1 MKVLFANPPW
11 YKEPTS
17 DRPGW
22 RGVRAGSRWPHTF
35 EVHSHTVSD
44 GMIAELIGG
53 YLPFPVWLA
62 TAAAFA
68 KREGFDAIIRD
79 SLSMGETY
87 DSFYAFVKN
96 FSPDFLLIESSTPTL
111 RIDLEIAAHI
121 RTLVPEL
128 KILFTGLHVEFEQ
141 EEFLERHTE
150 IDFLIYGEY
159 EVPTLKLLC
168 ALRDGDDLSEISAL
182 LYRDKGVVK
191 KNTDA
196 PKESSK
202 NVVKVRKNAF
212 AKLPDLS
219 SFPWA
224 ERDGLPNLNYF
235 DGVCGLE
242 RPQLQL
248 MATRGCPYGC
258 IFCAWPQMLFRGPRY
273 RKRSA
278 QDVVDEIKANLA
290 KVPYKSIY
298 VDDDTFNISK
308 DYAVEFAARMKE
320 AGIGGVIPWSTM
332 GRADLMDRPTLEALR
347 DGGLFSI
354 KYGVESGD
362 QAIIDEIDKRM
373 NVEKNVAMIRL
384 TKELGIR
391 VHLTFTFGL
400 PSDTVDTI
408 EETIKLACSLP
419 ADTVQFSIATPFP
432 GTEMYR
438 MYDEKGWI
446 VSKNW
451 DDYNGSTVAVS
462 RTENFTAEQ
471 LENYVKEAY
480 RRFDRAQVDR
490 SFNTGDAAK
499 KLREAAASL
508 EKDTPVAVMQTSRV
522 HLTRW
527 ILGALQD
534 LGLDAHLVTPL
545 RFKDEFSSLLPKS
558 KIHSFAGGSHF
569 NYLQQRAWAL
579 QLKSSQGFRGVF
591 IPYTFESR
599 DGYDDVEQLA
609 TDLGSGIV
617 AGITQR
623 GNFFEL
629 TNEDTCTGRA
639 LGAVHP

>member
-1 MKVLFANPPW
+1 MKVLFTNPPW
-11 YKEPTS
+11 YKAPTS
-17 DRPGW
+17 TQPGW

-35 EVHSHTVSD
+35 EVHSHTIVN
-44 GMIAELIGG
+44 GMISELVGG

-68 KREGFDAIIRD
+68 KREGFDTVIRD

-87 DSFYAFVKN
+87 DSYYAFVAECK
-96 FSPDFLLIESSTPTL
+96 PDFVVLESSTPTV
-111 RIDLEIAAHI
+111 RSDLEIARRI
-121 RTLVPEL
+121 KTLLPAV

-141 EEFLERHTE
+141 EDFLEKNTE
-150 IDFLIYGEY
+150 IDFTIYGEY

-168 ALRDGDDLSEISAL
+168 ALRDGIDLAELPAL
-182 LYRDKGVVK
+182 IYRTDGVVR
-191 KNTDA
+191 KNQEEKQA
-196 PKESSK
+196 A
-202 NVVKVRKNAF
+202 NVVKIQKNPF
-212 AKLPDLS
+212 AKLTDLS
-219 SFPWA
+219 VFPWA
-224 ERDGLPNLNYF
+224 EREGLPNLNYF

-278 QDVVDEIKANLA
+278 QDVVDEIQANLA
-290 KVPYKSIY
+290 KIPYKSIY
-298 VDDDTFNISK
+298 IDDDTFNISK
-308 DYAVEFAARMKE
+308 DYVIELAGKLRE
-320 AGIGGVIPWSTM
+320 AGIAGRIPWSTM
-332 GRADLMDRPTLEALR
+332 GRADLMDRPTLTALAEA
-347 DGGLFSI
+347 GLFSI

-362 QAIIDEIDKRM
+362 QGIIDEIDKRM
-373 NVEKNVAMIRL
+373 NVQKNIDMIRL

-400 PSDTVDTI
+400 PSDTVETI
-408 EETIKLACSLP
+408 EQTIDLACSLP

-462 RTENFTAEQ
+462 RTENFTAKQ
-471 LENYVKEAY
+471 LENYVVEAY
-480 RRFDRAQVDR
+480 RRFDKAQVER
-490 SFNTGDAAK
+490 SFSSGDALE
-499 KLREAAASL
+499 KLRSAAQAL
-508 EKDTPVAVMQTSRV
+508 APGDPVVVMQTSRV

-527 ILGALQD
+527 ILSSLQSF
-534 LGLDAHLVTPL
+534 GLDVHLATPL
-545 RFKDEFSSLLPKS
+545 RFKEEFSSVIESDKLHAFS
-558 KIHSFAGGSHF
+558 GHSHF
-569 NYLQQRAWAL
+569 DYSMHRDWARGL
-579 QLKSSQGFRGVF
+579 RSRHGFKGVF

-599 DGYDDVEQLA
+599 DGYGEVESLA
-609 TDLGSGIV
+609 QEMGERIV
-617 AGITQR
+617 AGMTQR
-623 GNFFEL
+623 GNVFSY
-629 TNEDTCTGRA
+629 TT
-639 LGAVHP
+639 

>member
-1 MKVLFANPPW
+1 MKVLFTNPPW
-11 YKEPTS
+11 YKAPTS
-17 DRPGW
+17 SQPGW

-35 EVHSHTVSD
+35 EVYSHTIRN
-44 GMIAELIGG
+44 GLIEELVGG

-62 TAAAFA
+62 TAAAFT
-68 KREGFDAIIRD
+68 KREGFDTVIRD

-87 DSFYAFVKN
+87 ESFYDFVKECN
-96 FSPDFLLIESSTPTL
+96 PDFVVLESSTPTV
-111 RIDLEIAAHI
+111 RSDLEIAARI
-121 RTLVPEL
+121 RALVPNV

-141 EEFLERHTE
+141 EDFLEKNPV
-150 IDFLIYGEY
+150 IDFTIYGEY

-168 ALRDGDDLSEISAL
+168 ALRDGNDLTEIPAL
-182 LYRDKGVVK
+182 IYRADGM
-191 KNTDA
+191 
-196 PKESSK
+196 
-202 NVVKVRKNAF
+202 VRKNKDEPQPSNPNVIKIQKNPF

-219 SFPWA
+219 TFPWA

-298 VDDDTFNISK
+298 IDDDTFNISK
-308 DYAVEFAARMKE
+308 EYVVELATKLRE
-320 AGIGGVIPWSTM
+320 AGIAGNIPWSTM
-332 GRADLMDRPTLEALR
+332 GRADLMDRPTLTALR
-347 DGGLFSI
+347 DAGLFSI
-354 KYGVESGD
+354 KYGVESGNQD
-362 QAIIDEIDKRM
+362 IIDEIDKRM
-373 NVEKNVAMIRL
+373 NVEKNIEMIRL

-400 PSDTVDTI
+400 PSDT
-408 EETIKLACSLP
+408 EETIEQTIALACSLP

-462 RTENFTAEQ
+462 RTENFTAAQ

-480 RRFDRAQVDR
+480 RRFDQAQVER
-490 SFNTGDAAK
+490 SFNSGDAVN
-499 KLREAAASL
+499 KLRSVAASL
-508 EKDTPVAVMQTSRV
+508 AKGTPVVVMQTSRV

-527 ILGALQD
+527 IIGALQD
-534 LGLDAHLVTPL
+534 LGLDVHLVTPL
-545 RFKDEFSSLLPKS
+545 RFKDEFSALLPKD
-558 KIHSFAGGSHF
+558 KIHAFTGNSHF
-569 NYLQQRAWAL
+569 NYAQQSDWVRKL
-579 QLKSSQGFRGVF
+579 RTSQGFKGVF

-599 DGYDDVEQLA
+599 DGYDDVERLA
-609 TDLGSGIV
+609 AELGERIV

-623 GNFFEL
+623 GNLFSY
-629 TNEDTCTGRA
+629 TA
-639 LGAVHP
+639 